1 MELRNATI
9 DKHAASY
16 ETTAEQLKSTLCV
29 PAIQHKRG
37 VNPKKL
43 KEREEERERG
53 KRKQTLQG
61 CLAVAERGFTV
72 Q

>member
-16 ETTAEQLKSTLCV
+16 ETTAEQLKSTLRPCY
-29 PAIQHKRG
+29 PTQKG
-37 VNPKKL
+37 SQSEKL
-43 KEREEERERG
+43 KEGEEERQRG